1 MAIPGKILNP
11 ASYWNTHMQTSHFSR
26 SHSSCIHSGQHG
38 SCTYITTDMHEYR
51 KLSAERLGGQIG
63 CGSAAGSAAA
73 ADRGEWSGSGSGHA
87 HTATMGA
94 PMRRMSMSRAPR
106 SRRNPAK
113 GRASSAASIL
123 RRIPNVALVATACG
137 SQRLCTCSVQLI
149 ECSRVRAWSVSRRLV
164 VQLICYGWDIS
175 VVQLYTWSAS

>member
-11 ASYWNTHMQTSHFSR
+11 ASHWSRDMQTSHFSR

-94 PMRRMSMSRAPR
+94 PVRRMSTSRAPR

-123 RRIPNVALVATACG
+123 RRTPNAALVAATRG
-137 SQRLCTCSVQLI
+137 SQTIGHLLSVQQHDVDRGGRRGGRTVSVRGT
-149 ECSRVRAWSVSRRLV
+149 SRTGGRHCHSIWCLST
-164 VQLICYGWDIS
+164 G
-175 VVQLYTWSAS
+175 